1 MALDKFVNRPSDD
14 KNLKSACDDLW
25 EECIRADLIYGRN
38 LWLCLPCLAF
48 FYATTDAD
56 HPRDQCVMVQRYFS
70 DRSITSPAKLLDF
83 MKEAIGHNIK
93 DDSIRTELASGPTK
107 PSMSKA
113 HLPSAPKR
121 PHLTTDSE
129 LKKSMDRLV
138 ETKISLAGRQEVSKA
153 LEQRNEQLK
162 QENETLLLELMHER
176 ELSGKNKKII
186 LGLLDQIVEICY
198 DGCWCDCNYAPRD
211 STCKTEK
218 PK

>member
-1 MALDKFVNRPSDD
+1 MALDKYREKGSEH
-14 KNLKSACDDLW
+14 KHLQTACEELW
-25 EECIRADLIYGRN
+25 DECIRADLIYGRN

-56 HPRDQCVMVQRYFS
+56 HPRDQCVLVQRYFT

-83 MKEAIGHNIK
+83 MKEALGYNMK
-93 DDSIRTELASGPTK
+93 VDSIRADLASGPAIPT
-107 PSMSKA
+107 MRKA
-113 HLPSAPKR
+113 HLPSMPNR
-121 PHLTTDSE
+121 PHLAPESE
-129 LKKSMDRLV
+129 LRKCKDKLA
-138 ETKISLAGRQEVSKA
+138 ETQVSLAGHEEVAKA
-153 LEQRNEQLK
+153 LEQHNLQLK
-162 QENETLLLELMHER
+162 EENETLLLELMRER

-186 LGLLDQIVEICY
+186 LGLLDQIIEICY